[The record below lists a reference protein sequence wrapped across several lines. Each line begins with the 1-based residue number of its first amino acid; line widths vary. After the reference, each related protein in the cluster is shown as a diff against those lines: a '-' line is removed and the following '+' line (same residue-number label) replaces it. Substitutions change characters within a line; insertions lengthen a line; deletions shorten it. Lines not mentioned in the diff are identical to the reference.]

1 MSINI
6 VIPTSEVDKKTIADC
21 IREIDASMTR
31 VDAEKDFIKEAI
43 IDLHDKVGVPKKYIA
58 KMARIYHKQNLAEVT
73 TEISDL
79 EELYNQVIK

>member
-1 MSINI
+1 MSTNI
-6 VIPTSEVDKKTIADC
+6 VIPSSEVDRKKIADC

-43 IDLHDKVGVPKKYIA
+43 ADLYDQVGVPKKYIS

-79 EELYNQVIK
+79 EELYTQVIK

>member
-6 VIPTSEVDKKTIADC
+6 VIPTSESDKTKIADC

-31 VDAEKDFIKEAI
+31 IDAEKDFIKEAI
-43 IDLHDKVGVPKKYIA
+43 VNLHDQVGVPKKYIA

-79 EELYNQVIK
+79 EELYTQVIK

>member
-1 MSINI
+1 MTTNI
-6 VIPTSEVDKKTIADC
+6 IVPSSDADKKKIADC

-31 VDAEKDFIKEAI
+31 IDSEKDFIKEAI
-43 IDLHDKVGVPKKYIA
+43 ADLQDQVGVPKKYIA

-79 EELYNQVIK
+79 EELYTQVIK